1 MLDLVPHLKKK
12 QDEEI
17 AKEFAASIGP
27 YLSDEKNKETI
38 MPVLIDSM
46 KNLIKTHPVL
56 ATITIAAI
64 AIYHE
69 DIARELK
76 KLVS

>member
-12 QDEEI
+12 QDKEI
-17 AKEFAASIGP
+17 AKEFAVSIMP
-27 YLSDEKNKETI
+27 YLSDKEKKETI
-38 MPVLIDSM
+38 MPVLIESM

-76 KLVS
+76 KLV